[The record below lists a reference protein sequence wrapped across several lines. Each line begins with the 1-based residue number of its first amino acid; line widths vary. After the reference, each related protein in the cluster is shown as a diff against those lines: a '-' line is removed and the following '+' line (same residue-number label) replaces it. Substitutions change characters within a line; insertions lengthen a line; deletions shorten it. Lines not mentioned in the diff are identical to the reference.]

1 MDTKYLNYIVE
12 IAEQRNL
19 TRAAG
24 SLYISASS
32 LSQYLTKLEEE
43 IGTPLFYRR
52 HTEMVP
58 TVAGEIYIEGAR
70 KAIALKQ
77 DIYRNIAD
85 LSGGG
90 VMSIGVTSQWSI
102 SMVMKILPRLKENYP
117 QMSFEISEYR
127 KNVIKRKLSAGKLDF
142 ALLSV
147 GDEDDYAF
155 ADHVTLLDREEI
167 LFSVNKDHEI
177 FLEKAFP
184 DDRISLKE
192 IKQYFGRAQYV
203 LCNESSAHGVASNKI
218 LRAADIVPNV
228 LCTLNTAPPAAR
240 MVDSGLG
247 VSFLPRCCISGME
260 NIRGFS
266 VGNGYFRK
274 NILAFRRDLVMGEA
288 ENTFVSLVERYKK
301 DVII

>member
-19 TRAAG
+19 TKAAA
-24 SLYISASS
+24 SLYVSASS
-32 LSQYLTKLEEE
+32 LSQYLAKLEEE
-43 IGTPLFYRR
+43 IGTPLFYRK

-58 TVAGEIYIEGAR
+58 TTAGQIYIEGAR

-90 VMSIGVTSQWSI
+90 LMSIGVTSQWSI
-102 SMVMKILPRLKENYP
+102 SLIMKILPRLKERYP
-117 QMSFEISEYR
+117 HMSFEISEYR
-127 KNVIKRKLSAGKLDF
+127 KNVIKRHLSAGKLDF

-167 LFSVNKDHEI
+167 LFSVNKEHQVFDRMD
-177 FLEKAFP
+177 FA
-184 DDRISLKE
+184 DQRISLKE
-192 IKQYFGRAQYV
+192 LKQYFGKAQYV
-203 LCNESSAHGVASNKI
+203 LCNENSAHGVASSKI
-218 LRAADIVPNV
+218 LRAADIVPDV

-240 MVDSGLG
+240 MVEDNLG
-247 VSFLPRCCISGME
+247 VSFLPRCCINGME
-260 NIRGFS
+260 HIRGLS

-288 ENTFVSLVERYKK
+288 ENYFVSLVERYKNE
-301 DVII
+301 VII